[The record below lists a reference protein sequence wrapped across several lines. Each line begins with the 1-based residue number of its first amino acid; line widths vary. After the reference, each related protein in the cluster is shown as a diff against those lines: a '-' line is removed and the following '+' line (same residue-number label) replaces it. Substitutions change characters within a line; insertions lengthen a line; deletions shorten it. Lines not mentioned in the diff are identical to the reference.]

1 MIDDVIPLN
10 TCVIEREENENFDR
24 YFGIVPDSDADS
36 DTDDEDYNEES
47 ESDQTEVS
55 EDLNIENDVANL
67 SIENLPQNTRR
78 ASIRSEIFHE
88 KNCYKCKKI
97 LENDPQKNLAVACE
111 NISCKKILCKKCQ
124 PKNFHISQDW
134 FCLNHNK

>member
-24 YFGIVPDSDADS
+24 YFGIVPDSD
-36 DTDDEDYNEES
+36 TDDEDYNEES
-47 ESDQTEVS
+47 ESDPTEVS

-67 SIENLPQNTRR
+67 SRDNVPQNTRR

-111 NISCKKILCKKCQ
+111 NISCTKILCKKCQ
-124 PKNFHISQDW
+124 NYF
-134 FCLNHNK
+134 LN